1 MEQQVIPTK
10 PDNDHRQAALYAA
23 GQPLVTAPIAD
34 TARISAWD
42 ERVARRKKIAAKIA
56 ELQAPERARLEADRQ
71 AEKNRRNAVQAA
83 RKTNRRNK
91 R

>member
-1 MEQQVIPTK
+1 MEQTAPTK
-10 PDNDHRQAALYAA
+10 SANARQAALYAA
-23 GQPLVTAPIAD
+23 APAVMAPSTTFD
-34 TARISAWD
+34 RDNAYE
-42 ERVARRKKIAAKIA
+42 ERLERRRKIAEKIA
-56 ELQAPERARLEADRQ
+56 ELQAPDRERLEQARQ

>member
-1 MEQQVIPTK
+1 MAPSTTFDR
-10 PDNDHRQAALYAA
+10 DNAYE
-23 GQPLVTAPIAD
+23 
-34 TARISAWD
+34 
-42 ERVARRKKIAAKIA
+42 ERLERRRKIAEKIA
-56 ELQAPERARLEADRQ
+56 ELQAPDRERLEQARQ